1 MKNKLEFLSTEQI
14 IIQCKEPSINN
25 RQLSTKKMTKQE
37 KIDAFNPSGI
47 GLHNGNFI
55 GLPFSEEE
63 SEIVLLPIPWDVT
76 VSSAE
81 GTATGPENILAAS
94 AQLDLGDLF
103 APDAWK
109 RGIFFKQKNT
119 YWARR
124 STELRILAKEYIAFL
139 EEGGNVTEKPKM
151 QRILDEINY
160 TSENLKRWVKDETKK
175 LLKAGKRVGLVG
187 GDHSTPLG
195 YLEALAEHH
204 GDFGILQIDAHMDLR
219 DAYEGFT
226 FSHASIFNNAM
237 KIKEV
242 THLTQLGIR
251 DFCEEELE
259 TVRKENGRIV
269 VYFDENIKTQMYGG
283 ISFATICQQIVES
296 LPQRV
301 YVSFDIDGL
310 RPELCPGTGTPV
322 PGGLDFQ
329 QACYLLRQV
338 RMSGREIIGFDLC
351 EVAGLGHDWDGNV
364 GARVLYRLCGVLS

>member
-1 MKNKLEFLSTEQI
+1 
-14 IIQCKEPSINN
+14 
-25 RQLSTKKMTKQE
+25 MTKQE

-47 GLHNGNFI
+47 GLDNGNFI
-55 GLPFSEEE
+55 GLPFNEEE
-63 SEIVLLPIPWDVT
+63 SEIILFPVPWDVT
-76 VSSAE
+76 VSFSE
-81 GTATGPENILAAS
+81 GTATGPQNILES
-94 AQLDLGDLF
+94 STQLDLGDLF

-109 RGIFFKQKNT
+109 RGIFFKKHNA

-139 EEGGNVTEKPKM
+139 EAGGNVTEKPKM

-175 LLKAGKRVGLVG
+175 LLKSGKKIGLIG

-204 GDFGILQIDAHMDLR
+204 GEFGILQIDAHMDLR
-219 DAYEGFT
+219 NTYEGFT
-226 FSHASIFNNAM
+226 FSHASIFNNVL

-242 THLTQLGIR
+242 TGLTQVGIR
-251 DFCEEELE
+251 DFCEEELD
-259 TVRKENGRIV
+259 VVKSENGRV
-269 VYFDENIKTQMYGG
+269 VVHFDENIKTQLYGG
-283 ISFATICQQIVES
+283 LTFAAVCEQIVES

-310 RPELCPGTGTPV
+310 RPELCPNTGTPV

-351 EVAGLGHDWDGNV
+351 EVAGLGQDWDGNV